1 MEAMVAMEV
10 VVTEGL
16 GMATSRE
23 EGAMEVADMEAM
35 EAVGDMG
42 AMERAVGTGAMQGV
56 DMEPMAAAEEGEE
69 EGGVMMKVS
78 TLAIQPDVW
87 LRGVVA
93 LRFITLCHPSL
104 YLQGMAARATA
115 VPCAPSTSSPTTLTH
130 TTVHSPKNR
139 REQLC

>member
-16 GMATSRE
+16 GMAISRE
-23 EGAMEVADMEAM
+23 EGAMEVADMGAM

-42 AMERAVGTGAMQGV
+42 AMERAVGMGAMQGV
-56 DMEPMAAAEEGEE
+56 DMEPMAAEEGEE
-69 EGGVMMKVS
+69 ERGVMMKVG

-93 LRFITLCHPSL
+93 LRFISLCHPSL
-104 YLQGMAARATA
+104 YLQGMAALATA